1 MNDYIKKNLMI
12 IISIGIL
19 LGIFIYGYKLSSDII
34 RGIET
39 SIMDVKRSCDQFEK
53 TGVFIHKNNIID
65 NKALVTEFCN
75 ITNRL
80 KSNRYNA
87 YSVYL
92 ISIDSEDPIPQIYFF
107 IIPIIIILCSSY
119 SLSYYLKH
127 TNKNDIKNDKHS
139 INLFKNSYKN
149 IILFPIFVVIALMI
163 SLIISGHIY
172 YQESID
178 IGFNLDFI
186 DVLFYIIYV
195 ISVFGIFSN
204 VALIVGRR
212 ESNFIIN
219 TIISTLICGIII
231 FLVGNY
237 LEIEVP
243 VFIEPMA
250 IDVRTVILVLLTFL
264 TITHIV
270 YGLYK
275 DKDKLI
281 ESKEF
286 LTK

>member
-1 MNDYIKKNLMI
+1 MNDNIKKNLMI
-12 IISIGIL
+12 IISVVIL
-19 LGIFIYGYKLSSDII
+19 LVIFIYGYKLSSDII
-34 RGIET
+34 RNTEI
-39 SIMDVKRSCDQFEK
+39 SILDVKHSCDQFDK

-65 NKALVTEFCN
+65 NKDLVTEFCN

-92 ISIDSEDPIPQIYFF
+92 ISIDSEDSISQIYFF
-107 IIPIIIILCSSY
+107 IIPIIIILCCAY

-127 TNKNDIKNDKHS
+127 ANKNDIKNDKHS

-149 IILFPIFVVIALMI
+149 IIIFPIFVVIALI
-163 SLIISGHIY
+163 LSLIISGHIY
-172 YQESID
+172 YQENID

-186 DVLFYIIYV
+186 DVLFYIVYV

-264 TITHIV
+264 TTTHIV

-275 DKDKLI
+275 DKDKLT
-281 ESKEF
+281 ESKGF